1 MSSAYYKMDLRD
13 FVNEVRTNGLF
24 VKTPT
29 SCSRKMHIVYE
40 DMREVFFAIT
50 RDSSKEKA
58 HLRGS
63 NYLVSETLNK
73 ISNIKTERDVYDVA
87 DFMDI
92 TFTYGSYY
100 VKDAYNTM
108 IGWTIPSRTMLSVIQ
123 QLQKE
128 SGKRICDYGSGKG
141 LLTYLLRKIGCNVRS
156 VDKYINTQCFSKLDV
171 VLSCK
176 GTYKIHPN
184 DILLMSWG
192 LYNSSMLE
200 RYVRNGG
207 TCVVIIGEDEDGCI
221 YPPYNFFEND
231 PEWTVTLYEIPNF
244 QGVYT
249 KMSVSIK
256 H

>member
-1 MSSAYYKMDLRD
+1 MSSAYCKLDLRD
-13 FVNEVRTNGLF
+13 FVNEVRMNGMF
-24 VKTPT
+24 IETPT
-29 SCSRKMHIVYE
+29 TCSRKMHMVYE
-40 DMREVFFAIT
+40 DMRKVFHAIT
-50 RDSSKEKA
+50 CDSYRTKVEK
-58 HLRGS
+58 RGCD
-63 NYLVSETLNK
+63 YLVNESLKK
-73 ISNIKTERDVYDVA
+73 INNIKTERDVYDVA
-87 DFMDI
+87 DFFDS
-92 TFTYGSYY
+92 TFANGSYNI
-100 VKDAYNTM
+100 KDSYNMM

-156 VDKYINTQCFSKLDV
+156 VDKYINTQCFSKPDV

-192 LYNSSMLE
+192 LYKPSMLE

-207 TCVVIIGEDEDGCI
+207 TCVVIIGENEDGCI
-221 YPPYNFFEND
+221 CPPYNFFEND

-244 QGVYT
+244 QGIHT
-249 KMSVSIK
+249 KMSVSMK
-256 H
+256 K